1 MLRVLSS
8 EIDLYPGSQEE
19 RLPGF
24 SAQFPHITSYALLPD
39 DPAQGCIWHWHK
51 SLELFRVEQGALLYH
66 TPGGQRLF
74 RAWSGGIINS
84 NVLHRTQSL
93 EPGTAMKIHLFEPAF
108 IAGIP
113 GGTIEQRYVA
123 PLVGPAGPELL
134 AFSPEDPAQ
143 APLLALLEESFALD
157 ETAFGYELRL
167 QALFAQL
174 WLLILEQH
182 RPLSPAAP
190 GRTDPSSEK
199 VKQMLLFLH
208 AHYAEKLSVSAIAAA
223 AYCSE
228 RACYRCFQECLHT
241 SPGEY
246 LQDFRLQMA
255 SKLLIETDLP
265 ITEIA
270 QHCGLGSSSHFGAQF
285 RQRFGCSPS
294 AYRAKWQDPDTQ
306 RQKDDS
312 LPAASGAILKP

>member
-74 RAWSGGIINS
+74 RAGSGGIINS

-93 EPGTAMKIHLFEPAF
+93 EPGTAMKIHQFEPAF

-123 PLVGPAGPELL
+123 PLVGPAGRNCWPFPRRTLHRPPFWPCWKKAL
-134 AFSPEDPAQ
+134 RWMRPPLDMNCGCRRFSP
-143 APLLALLEESFALD
+143 
-157 ETAFGYELRL
+157 
-167 QALFAQL
+167 
-174 WLLILEQH
+174 
-182 RPLSPAAP
+182 
-190 GRTDPSSEK
+190 SS
-199 VKQMLLFLH
+199 
-208 AHYAEKLSVSAIAAA
+208 
-223 AYCSE
+223 
-228 RACYRCFQECLHT
+228 
-241 SPGEY
+241 
-246 LQDFRLQMA
+246 
-255 SKLLIETDLP
+255 
-265 ITEIA
+265 
-270 QHCGLGSSSHFGAQF
+270 
-285 RQRFGCSPS
+285 GC
-294 AYRAKWQDPDTQ
+294 
-306 RQKDDS
+306 
-312 LPAASGAILKP
+312 

>member
-74 RAWSGGIINS
+74 R
-84 NVLHRTQSL
+84 
-93 EPGTAMKIHLFEPAF
+93 
-108 IAGIP
+108 
-113 GGTIEQRYVA
+113 
-123 PLVGPAGPELL
+123 
-134 AFSPEDPAQ
+134 
-143 APLLALLEESFALD
+143 
-157 ETAFGYELRL
+157 
-167 QALFAQL
+167 
-174 WLLILEQH
+174 
-182 RPLSPAAP
+182 
-190 GRTDPSSEK
+190 
-199 VKQMLLFLH
+199 
-208 AHYAEKLSVSAIAAA
+208 
-223 AYCSE
+223 
-228 RACYRCFQECLHT
+228 
-241 SPGEY
+241 
-246 LQDFRLQMA
+246 
-255 SKLLIETDLP
+255 
-265 ITEIA
+265 
-270 QHCGLGSSSHFGAQF
+270 
-285 RQRFGCSPS
+285 QRFGCSPS